1 MHVGEKAHIEVFNKA
16 GKHIGEANPL
26 TGEIIKGTA
35 DTSKTLKLK

>member
-1 MHVGEKAHIEVFNKA
+1 MQVNLQKFDYLGNL

-35 DTSKTLKLK
+35 DASKTLKLK